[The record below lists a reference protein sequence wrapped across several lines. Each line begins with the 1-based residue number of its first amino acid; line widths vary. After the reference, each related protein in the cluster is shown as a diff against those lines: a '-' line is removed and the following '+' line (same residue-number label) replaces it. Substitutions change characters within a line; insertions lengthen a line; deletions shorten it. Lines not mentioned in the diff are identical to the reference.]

1 MARGLA
7 AVLTLAALVA
17 CDSGSADE
25 GETEMGSTGG
35 SGSTAT
41 QGPGEGATT
50 NSPPSTSGPADSTG
64 AGPQT
69 SSDDG
74 STSDDPPDTE
84 TTIGEPDGVPV
95 VVSLAHGGQ
104 TARSCDGGQT
114 WSDFH
119 EFGIQDDHSDY
130 AAFGGLTFGNGAFV
144 AATGWGASGRILRST
159 DGVTWEDLPDD
170 AFVTPKGVA
179 RPSNGAS
186 GVEFV
191 GDGFVL
197 FAGSHMWRSDD
208 GSTWTAESPETLS
221 YSGHFREVEYLAE
234 PGLLLIAM
242 ESYEVQ
248 QSWTIQV
255 SADGGA
261 TWQTGTGATA
271 ECVGYVQHVGG
282 FAAHDGRILI
292 GGGAGPTCVSDD
304 GGLTWIGAGNLGS
317 EIADVASY
325 DGGFVGLV
333 QSGEVFAS
341 ADGQAWTPLG
351 NSGLDGGRLGW
362 HPELGFF
369 GEGGAVYAHSPDGA
383 TWTDAASQPPKG
395 YIHVREFAVGGL
407 PSCP

>member
-1 MARGLA
+1 
-7 AVLTLAALVA
+7 
-17 CDSGSADE
+17 
-25 GETEMGSTGG
+25 MGSTGG

>member
-1 MARGLA
+1 MARGVVAL
-7 AVLTLAALVA
+7 AVLCVVA

-25 GETEMGSTGG
+25 GETDAGSTGG
-35 SGSTAT
+35 SSSITTESSGG
-41 QGPGEGATT
+41 GPTT
-50 NSPPSTSGPADSTG
+50 NSQPGTSGQDNSTG

-69 SSDDG
+69 SSDEG
-74 STSDDPPDTE
+74 STSDVPPDTE
-84 TTIGEPDGVPV
+84 STTGEPDGVPV

-104 TARSCDGGQT
+104 TARSCDGGQS
-114 WSDFH
+114 WGDFH

-159 DGVTWEDLPDD
+159 DGVTWDDLPDD
-170 AFVTPKGVA
+170 AFVTPEGVA

-191 GDGFVL
+191 GDEFVL
-197 FAGSHMWRSDD
+197 FAGSYLWRSAD
-208 GSTWTAESPETLS
+208 GSEWTAETPETLS
-221 YSGHFREVEYLAE
+221 YSGHFREVEYLPE
-234 PGLLLIAM
+234 SGLLLIAT
-242 ESYEVQ
+242 EEYEAQ

-255 SADGGA
+255 SGDGGA

-271 ECVGYVQHVGG
+271 ACVGYVQHVGG
-282 FAAHDGRILI
+282 FTEHDGRLLI
-292 GGGAGPTCVSDD
+292 SGGTGPTCVSDD
-304 GGLTWIGAGNLGS
+304 GGLTWQEAGDVGS

-325 DGGFVGLV
+325 GGGFVALV

-341 ADGQAWTPLG
+341 ADGQAWAPLG
-351 NSGLDGGRLGW
+351 NAGLDGGRLGW

-369 GEGGAVYAHSPDGA
+369 GEGGAVYAYSPDGA
-383 TWTDAASQPPKG
+383 TWTDAASQPPEG
-395 YIHVREFAVGGL
+395 YVHVREFAVGRL